1 MNAAMIIDWKKR
13 LAAGGSA
20 LLLACS
26 LTACDLGKKDPASN
40 ASTQTTEGAG
50 TTASTAST
58 AAPTTGTTAPTRDE
72 TLPSVAWV
80 TADSMHVRSGPGRDY
95 EAIGGTKMGEQVQIL
110 AKEGDWYK
118 IQILQLVGYVSG
130 QYLTF
135 EDPKNAPAATTPA
148 ATTTTA
154 VSWVPKTALR
164 QFWPQGCFS
173 VIRTESSPKFKK
185 SGSFSKIREP
195 LPGPLRKMG

>member
-1 MNAAMIIDWKKR
+1 MNIEWKKR

-20 LLLACS
+20 LVLALS
-26 LTACDLGKKDPASN
+26 LTACDLGKKNPASN
-40 ASTQTTEGAG
+40 ASTPSTSGAG

-58 AAPTTGTTAPTRDE
+58 ASQAAQTTGTTMPTRDE
-72 TLPSVAWV
+72 TLPAVAWV
-80 TADSMHVRSGPGRDY
+80 TADSLHVRSGAGRDY

-135 EDPKNAPAATTPA
+135 EDPKNAPATTA
-148 ATTTTA
+148 APTTTTTTA
-154 VSWVPKTALR
+154 AVS
-164 QFWPQGCFS
+164 
-173 VIRTESSPKFKK
+173 
-185 SGSFSKIREP
+185 
-195 LPGPLRKMG
+195 

>member
-26 LTACDLGKKDPASN
+26 LTACDLGKKDPVSN

-154 VSWVPKTALR
+154 VS
-164 QFWPQGCFS
+164 
-173 VIRTESSPKFKK
+173 
-185 SGSFSKIREP
+185 
-195 LPGPLRKMG
+195 

>member
-1 MNAAMIIDWKKR
+1 MEKT
-13 LAAGGSA
+13 AGRRGSA

-154 VSWVPKTALR
+154 VS
-164 QFWPQGCFS
+164 
-173 VIRTESSPKFKK
+173 
-185 SGSFSKIREP
+185 
-195 LPGPLRKMG
+195 